1 MKIKAKSKDGIV
13 KVKMLLK
20 HNMESGRRKDK
31 KTGKL
36 IPAHYITQVSATA
49 NGEQV
54 FHAELGTA
62 ISKNPYIAFS
72 YKGDAGGTVQV
83 SWVDSMGKTK
93 SAEATIK

>member
-1 MKIKAKSKDGIV
+1 MKIKAKSKAGVV

-31 KTGKL
+31 KTGNL
-36 IPAHYITQVSATA
+36 IPADYITEVTATA
-49 NGEQV
+49 GGVQV

-72 YKGDAGGTVQV
+72 YKGESGGEIEVTWRDSKGGT
-83 SWVDSMGKTK
+83 KT
-93 SAEATIK
+93 ATATIK